1 MVIEAAFL
9 YFVHKPYIPS
19 LTTQTAEIYGEGCFM
34 AVQVN
39 LSYETIFDLLVREK
53 GREELQ
59 KLHDSFFNDISA
71 YIQSKISL
79 NADDDEEREKLLKQI
94 QNIRR
99 MLRELYER
107 REKKILNMALAA
119 SRTSPSF
126 IDSENMITE
135 EKALFDSIV
144 ERLDHFRKNVLE
156 SSLSAKLQP
165 QQQRGHGAA
174 ENLGK
179 PKPLEDLDEQEENFK
194 PASEFLAETMRHFQP
209 ATASESHIAQQQQQQ
224 KPQLKLVKIL
234 RPVPKILSKELEVY
248 GPFTENQKTELP
260 SELADVLINNSSA
273 VEIKEQTKE

>member
-1 MVIEAAFL
+1 
-9 YFVHKPYIPS
+9 
-19 LTTQTAEIYGEGCFM
+19 M

-79 NADDDEEREKLLKQI
+79 NAGDEEEREKVLKQI
-94 QNIRR
+94 QNTRR

-135 EKALFDSIV
+135 EKALFDGIV
-144 ERLDHFRKNVLE
+144 ERLDHFRKNLLE
-156 SSLSAKLQP
+156 SALSAKLQ
-165 QQQRGHGAA
+165 QQEHEAA
-174 ENLGK
+174 EGRATTK
-179 PKPLEDLDEQEENFK
+179 PQEYLEEQEEDFK
-194 PASEFLAETMRHFQP
+194 PASEFLAETMRHFQ
-209 ATASESHIAQQQQQQ
+209 ASQPTESNVPEQQQQ

-234 RPVPKILSKELEVY
+234 KPVPKVLSKELDVY
-248 GPFTENQKTELP
+248 GPFTENQKAELP
-260 SELADVLINNSSA
+260 SELADALINNNSA
-273 VEIKEQTKE
+273 VEITEQTKE

>member
-1 MVIEAAFL
+1 M
-9 YFVHKPYIPS
+9 
-19 LTTQTAEIYGEGCFM
+19 T
-34 AVQVN
+34 VQVN

-71 YIQSKISL
+71 YMQSKISL
-79 NADDDEEREKLLKQI
+79 NADDDEEREKLLKQM

-135 EKALFDSIV
+135 EKALFDGIV

-156 SSLSAKLQP
+156 NALSAKLRQQP
-165 QQQRGHGAA
+165 GHGTA
-174 ENLGK
+174 ESLADPGL
-179 PKPLEDLDEQEENFK
+179 LEDREEQEEGFK
-194 PASEFLAETMRHFQP
+194 PASEFLSETMRHFQP
-209 ATASESHIAQQQQQQ
+209 TTAPESHIAQQQQQQ
-224 KPQLKLVKIL
+224 KPQLRLVKIL
-234 RPVPKILSKELEVY
+234 MPVPKILSKELEVY
-248 GPFTENQKTELP
+248 GPFTENQKAELP
-260 SELADVLINNSSA
+260 SELADVLVNNGNA
-273 VEIKEQTKE
+273 EEIKEQTKE

>member
-1 MVIEAAFL
+1 
-9 YFVHKPYIPS
+9 
-19 LTTQTAEIYGEGCFM
+19 M

-79 NADDDEEREKLLKQI
+79 NAGDEEEREKVLKQI
-94 QNIRR
+94 QNTKR

-135 EKALFDSIV
+135 EKALFDSLV
-144 ERLDHFRKNVLE
+144 ERLDQFRKNLLE
-156 SSLSAKLQP
+156 TALSAKIQP
-165 QQQRGHGAA
+165 QQEHEA
-174 ENLGK
+174 EESRAMTK
-179 PKPLEDLDEQEENFK
+179 PQEYQEEQEEGFK
-194 PASEFLAETMRHFQP
+194 PASEFLAETMRHFQ
-209 ATASESHIAQQQQQQ
+209 ASQPTESNVPEQQQQ

-234 RPVPKILSKELEVY
+234 KPVPKVLSKELDVY
-248 GPFTENQKTELP
+248 GPFTENQKAELP
-260 SELADVLINNSSA
+260 SELADALINNSSA
-273 VEIKEQTKE
+273 VEITEQTKE